1 MPPKPEALIDLNL
14 LNAMV
19 HEILSGELLPQRPS
33 TPFPRRNLRQSDAE
47 AADEKLF
54 RRTLLDMPVLRAN
67 RLIQLIQPQFQS
79 RTFSENCFNAL
90 NVLDEF
96 EEAA

>member
-1 MPPKPEALIDLNL
+1 MLPKHEPLIDLNL

-19 HEILSGELLPQRPS
+19 NEILSGELLPHRPG

-47 AADEKLF
+47 AVDEKLF
-54 RRTLLDMPVLRAN
+54 RRTLLDMPVLKAS
-67 RLIQLIQPQFQS
+67 RLIQLIQPQFYS

-96 EEAA
+96 EQAA